1 MIPLPII
8 QNIAFLLAA
17 AAIFDLTTH
26 KLRIRPHWGWQIASG
41 LILGFIGIGVMLT
54 PWTFESGIVFD
65 TRSVLISVVGLFFG
79 TIAVVMTM
87 LITIVCRIMQGG
99 IGTATGVYVI
109 LASGLI
115 GLAWRHWRQARLS
128 SISAIEL
135 YLMGIIVHAV
145 MLLLMLTLP
154 ADAGWKTLASI
165 AFPVLLIYP
174 PGTTVFGILLKE
186 RLERQENIAAV
197 SESRET
203 LKQILNTV
211 PLGVFWKD
219 TTGRYL
225 GCNHIIASSAGFS
238 RPDEIIGKTDLELPW
253 PKEHSERYMA
263 DDCEVISSGKAKI
276 QYTEP
281 LLQADGEEIAIVTS
295 KVPLVNQNGEIFGI
309 LGVVDNITALK
320 KAEAEQNRLREQL
333 YQTTKM
339 ESIWRLAGG
348 IAHDFNNMLGVILG
362 FTEMS
367 MRLLDPSDPV
377 YKHLQEV
384 CRAAERS
391 SELTR
396 QLLAFTRKQKMNPA
410 LLDINKTIEGM
421 LKILGR
427 LIGENIKLVWK
438 PEEKLGA
445 IKIDPSQLDQILT
458 NLCVNARESIGKAGQ
473 ITIGTGAFH
482 VDHSFCVNNPEAYPG
497 DFIFLSVAD
506 NVRGGSESVVHK
518 QFEPFSATSESGTDA
533 GPGLATAYG
542 IIKQNHG
549 FIMVSSDPE
558 NGNCYKVFLPNY
570 GQTKHEETVHP
581 EGLNNSTGFETVLL
595 VEDEEAILTITSMM
609 LEAAGYHVIT
619 ASSPLEAIK
628 TAQNAQCKI
637 HLLLSDVVMPGM
649 NGKEL
654 AEKLNKLIPD
664 LKCLFMS
671 GYTADVIALQDLSE
685 EGLNS
690 LPKPFNS
697 EELTRKVREVLD
709 QKNHH
714 KNS

>member
-17 AAIFDLTTH
+17 AAIFDMTTH
-26 KLRIRPHWGWQIASG
+26 RLDRRPHWGWQILIG
-41 LILGFIGIGVMLT
+41 MILGFIGIGVMLT
-54 PWTFESGIVFD
+54 PWTLESGIVFD

-79 TIAVVMTM
+79 TIAVAMTM
-87 LITIVCRIMQGG
+87 LMTIICRLLQGG
-99 IGTATGVYVI
+99 IGTATGIYVI
-109 LASGLI
+109 FAAGLI
-115 GLAWRHWRQARLS
+115 GLAWRHLRKASLS
-128 SISAIEL
+128 NISALEL
-135 YLMGIIVHAV
+135 YFMGIIVHAG

-154 ADAGWKTLASI
+154 DGAGWKTLTSI

-174 PGTTVFGILLKE
+174 AGTTVFGILLRE
-186 RLERQENIAAV
+186 RFVRLQNINAV
-197 SESRET
+197 AESREI
-203 LKQILNTV
+203 LNQILETV
-211 PLGVFWKD
+211 PQGIFWKD
-219 TTGRYL
+219 SNGHYL
-225 GCNHIIASSAGFS
+225 GCNHTIARSAGFS
-238 RPDEIIGKTDLELPW
+238 RPEEIIGKTDLELPW
-253 PKEHSERYMA
+253 PREQAEGYMA
-263 DDCEVISSGKAKI
+263 DDRQVISSGKAKLK
-276 QYTEP
+276 YMEP
-281 LLQADGEEIAIVTS
+281 LRQADGEEITIVTS

-309 LGVVDNITALK
+309 LGVVDNITERQ
-320 KAEAEQNRLREQL
+320 KAEAEQNRLKEQL
-333 YQTTKM
+333 YQTTKLQ
-339 ESIWRLAGG
+339 SIWRLAGG

-384 CRAAERS
+384 CLAAERS

-396 QLLAFTRKQKMNPA
+396 QLLAFTKKQTMNPA
-410 LLDINKTIEGM
+410 LLDINKAIEGM

-427 LIGENIKLVWK
+427 VIGENIKLVWE

-458 NLCVNARESIGKAGQ
+458 NLCVNARESIGKSGQ
-473 ITIGTGAFH
+473 INIRTGVAR
-482 VDHSFCVNNPEAYPG
+482 VDHAFCANNAEAYPG

-506 NVRGGSESVVHK
+506 NDRDMDKNTVYKLFEPAVAAR
-518 QFEPFSATSESGTDA
+518 QFETSA

-542 IIKQNHG
+542 IVRQNHG
-549 FIMVSSDPE
+549 FVMFSSDPE
-558 NGNCYKVFLPNY
+558 NGTCFKVFLPNY
-570 GQTKHEETVHP
+570 GQAKLEENAHP
-581 EGLNNSTGFETVLL
+581 ESLSNSTGFETILL
-595 VEDEEAILTITSMM
+595 VEDEKAILTITSMM
-609 LEAAGYHVIT
+609 LEAAGYQVIT

-628 TAQNAQCKI
+628 AAQNANCKI

-654 AEKLNKLIPD
+654 AEKLKKLMPD
-664 LKCLFMS
+664 LRCLFMS

-685 EGLNS
+685 DGLQS

-709 QKNHH
+709 QKSPHGAR
-714 KNS
+714 